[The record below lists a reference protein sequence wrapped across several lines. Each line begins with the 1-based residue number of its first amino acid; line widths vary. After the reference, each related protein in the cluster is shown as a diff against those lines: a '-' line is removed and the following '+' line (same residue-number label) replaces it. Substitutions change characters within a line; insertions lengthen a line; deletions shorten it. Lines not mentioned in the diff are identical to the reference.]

1 MFVPVCFVSPASA
14 YCRSKKVPRTVNEMI
29 RCWYGDIV
37 GISLLT
43 LSSLAGMR
51 DKLVVE
57 LSIQL
62 AEFLEVS
69 SKMIR
74 HFVEFHNFFQDGQ
87 KQIPTL
93 WATNWGWSW
102 QLMAA
107 KA

>member
-1 MFVPVCFVSPASA
+1 
-14 YCRSKKVPRTVNEMI
+14 
-29 RCWYGDIV
+29 
-37 GISLLT
+37 
-43 LSSLAGMR
+43 MR

-74 HFVEFHNFFQDGQ
+74 HIVEFHNFFQDGQ